1 MLDDLTNLQALLK
14 DSTLLATRGYIA
26 GEWCDGENGQTF
38 PVYNPA
44 RGDVI
49 TDVADISRTQTA
61 EAISIAEKAQKLW
74 AARPAKERSN
84 LLRNWYNL
92 MMENQEDLATIL
104 TAEQGKPIEE
114 AKGEIAYGAS
124 FIEFFAEEAKRV
136 YGDIVP
142 DPRPGKRIVIIKQ
155 PVGVV
160 GAITP
165 WNFPSTMITRKCAPA
180 LAVGCTVVIKPASQT
195 PYSALA
201 LGVLAKEAG
210 FPDGV
215 INIITGS
222 AGAIGKELTENPIV
236 RKISFT
242 GSTEVGKILLQ
253 QSASTVKKVSMELGG
268 HAPFV
273 VFDDADINE
282 AVTGAMQSK
291 FRNSGQTCICANRI
305 FVHEKVYDDFLNKFI
320 QEVNKIKVGN
330 GLEEGIVSGP
340 LIDQPS
346 LMKVH
351 DQVKD
356 AVNQGAKIAV
366 GGDVHPLGG
375 NFYQPTVLSD
385 VTTKAKIT
393 YEETF
398 GPVAPLYK
406 FKTDEEVI
414 KLANDTPYGLASY
427 FYSRDIGR
435 IWRVAEALEYGM
447 VGVNTGLTTKAEIP
461 FGGVKESGLGREGS
475 RYGLDDYLNIKYI
488 SMAGI

>member
-1 MLDDLTNLQALLK
+1 
-14 DSTLLATRGYIA
+14 
-26 GEWCDGENGQTF
+26 
-38 PVYNPA
+38 
-44 RGDVI
+44 
-49 TDVADISRTQTA
+49 
-61 EAISIAEKAQKLW
+61 
-74 AARPAKERSN
+74 
-84 LLRNWYNL
+84 
-92 MMENQEDLATIL
+92 
-104 TAEQGKPIEE
+104 
-114 AKGEIAYGAS
+114 
-124 FIEFFAEEAKRV
+124 
-136 YGDIVP
+136 
-142 DPRPGKRIVIIKQ
+142 
-155 PVGVV
+155 
-160 GAITP
+160 
-165 WNFPSTMITRKCAPA
+165 
-180 LAVGCTVVIKPASQT
+180 
-195 PYSALA
+195 
-201 LGVLAKEAG
+201 LAKESG

-215 INIITGS
+215 VNIITGS
-222 AGAIGKELTENPIV
+222 ANAIGKELTENPIV

-273 VFDDADINE
+273 VFDDADIDE

-305 FVHEKVYDDFLNKFI
+305 FVHEKIYDDFLNKFI

-330 GLEEGIVSGP
+330 GLDEGIASGP

-385 VTTKAKIT
+385 VTKKAKIT

-406 FKTDEEVI
+406 FKSDEEESM
-414 KLANDTPYGLASY
+414 LANDTPYGLASY
-427 FYSRDIGR
+427 FTQENR
-435 IWRVAEALEYGM
+435 
-447 VGVNTGLTTKAEIP
+447 
-461 FGGVKESGLGREGS
+461 
-475 RYGLDDYLNIKYI
+475 
-488 SMAGI
+488 